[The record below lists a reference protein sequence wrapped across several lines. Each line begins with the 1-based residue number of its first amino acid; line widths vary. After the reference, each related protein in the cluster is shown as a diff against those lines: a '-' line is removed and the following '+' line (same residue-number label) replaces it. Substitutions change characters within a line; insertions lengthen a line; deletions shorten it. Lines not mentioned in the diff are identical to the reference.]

1 MSSNSITL
9 STDMNTLYLIDDERA
24 IPFDLTTRGAT
35 IGVIAGEV
43 SVVTARPTGKI
54 VESKLLDRK
63 DVPVVGN
70 QWTVMYNNDNKLFHV
85 VGALD
90 IELTRIEIG
99 KDAKSKSMMFDLS
112 RTTVTIR
119 RAKESLT
126 IEVLPITQVT
136 KA

>member
-24 IPFDLTTRGAT
+24 IPFDLTSRGAT

-43 SVVTARPTGKI
+43 SVVTARPTGKT
-54 VESKLLDRK
+54 VESKFIDRK
-63 DVPVVGN
+63 DVPVSGN

-90 IELTRIEIG
+90 IELTRIEV
-99 KDAKSKSMMFDLS
+99 DNNSKSKSMMFDLS
-112 RTTVTIR
+112 KNTVTIR
-119 RAKESLT
+119 RVKENLT

>member
-24 IPFDLTTRGAT
+24 IPFDLTSRGAT
-35 IGVIAGEV
+35 VGVIAGEV

-99 KDAKSKSMMFDLS
+99 KESKSKSMMFDLS

-119 RAKESLT
+119 RAKESIT